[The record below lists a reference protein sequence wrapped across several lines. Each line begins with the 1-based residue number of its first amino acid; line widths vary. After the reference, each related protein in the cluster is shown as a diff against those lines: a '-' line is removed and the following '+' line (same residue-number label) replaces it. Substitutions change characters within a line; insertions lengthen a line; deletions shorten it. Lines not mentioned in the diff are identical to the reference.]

1 MGNKSDLSTR
11 REVRASVAEEWAH
24 SQGMDYVETSAV
36 GSGGGSGRLR
46 GALLTLTPPTE
57 GEGELRRPAPQPGP
71 ELPLPL
77 PGGLQHRPEPES
89 GLPHLPTLG
98 RPIVTTQDVDVFV
111 WKLFGAK
118 TVIYYPE
125 CSASRSL

>member
-1 MGNKSDLSTR
+1 MGPQPGNGLLRDFSCTL
-11 REVRASVAEEWAH
+11 ASALR
-24 SQGMDYVETSAV
+24 
-36 GSGGGSGRLR
+36 SGGGWGRLR

-77 PGGLQHRPEPES
+77 PGELQHRPEPES

-98 RPIVTTQDVDVFV
+98 RPIVTTSGT
-111 WKLFGAK
+111 WTRLFGAK
-118 TVIYYPE
+118 D
-125 CSASRSL
+125 CD